1 MLYSKSAEYAIQ
13 AMIYLAE
20 KNSPKP
26 VMISEIAAA
35 YNIPQQ
41 FLAKISQ
48 ILVRHRLII
57 AIRGRNGGVKLGRSA
72 KQIYINQVVQ
82 AVDGPPPEQE
92 QCVIGL
98 DYCSDEQPCP
108 LHNEWSVIR
117 EQIKEMLEAE
127 NLEHLAKRVIAKRSD
142 MHKLGFKDLI
152 GAIKKD

>member
-1 MLYSKSAEYAIQ
+1 MLYTKSAEYAIQ

-35 YNIPQQ
+35 YEIPQQ
-41 FLAKISQ
+41 FLAKIAQ
-48 ILVRHRLII
+48 ILVRHRLLI
-57 AIRGRNGGVKLGRSA
+57 AIRGRNGGVKLGRSP
-72 KQIYINQVVQ
+72 KDIYIHQVVE

-92 QCVIGL
+92 QCIIGL

-108 LHNEWSVIR
+108 LHNKWSVIR

-127 NLEHLAKRVIAKRSD
+127 NLEHLAKRVIEKRLA
-142 MHKLGFKDLI
+142 MRELGFDDLI
-152 GAIKKD
+152 GAVKK